1 MSDAQTLSTAFSEA
15 IRHTTQKKV
24 LANLRADL
32 VFADP
37 AYAESGEFDSG
48 SDSILFTNVP
58 DLGYSTTPLTE
69 GSRPDKR
76 ALTMGT
82 VSVDT
87 DQYGDLV
94 SISDVA
100 KVKSPIEI
108 VNIGSERL
116 TRQSKT
122 VIDEVTRDAIAA
134 GGTAVYQG
142 TNTSR
147 SDVASGDKISVADLK
162 KLAWRMFKNSIP
174 RYADG
179 FYRLFVS
186 PEVAYDLGNDSAF
199 VDAFKYVDNTP
210 LIKNEIGK
218 IAGFRV
224 MEVVN
229 APTFSSTTTVHASL
243 ACGDVK
249 GWGAGE
255 LQTLSTYHVAPGGDH
270 TDPLAQEELLGWK
283 IMFGVAVLS
292 NSYYMRYESAASSL
306 S

>member
-1 MSDAQTLSTAFSEA
+1 MSDAQTLSTAFSAA

-32 VFADP
+32 VFADE
-37 AYAESGEFDSG
+37 AYAESGEFDAG
-48 SDSILFTNVP
+48 SDTILFTNVP

-69 GSRPDKR
+69 GNRPDKR
-76 ALTMGT
+76 ALSMGT
-82 VSVDT
+82 VTVDT

-94 SISDVA
+94 SITDVA
-100 KVKSPIEI
+100 KVKAPIE
-108 VNIGSERL
+108 VVSIGTERL
-116 TRQSKT
+116 SRQSKQ

-134 GGTAVYQG
+134 GGTPFYADGVADRG
-142 TNTSR
+142 TL
-147 SDVASGDKISVADLK
+147 ASGNKADVADLK
-162 KLAWRMFKNSIP
+162 KLAWKMFKNSIP
-174 RYADG
+174 RFADG

-186 PEVAYDLGNDSAF
+186 PEVAYDLGNDTAF

-229 APTFSSTTTVHASL
+229 APTFSSDVTVHASL
-243 ACGDVK
+243 AVGAIK

-255 LQTLSTYHVAPGGDH
+255 LQTLQTYHEAPGGHD
-270 TDPLAQEELLGWK
+270 DPLQQEELLGWK
-283 IMFGVAVLS
+283 VMFGVAVLS

-306 S
+306 

>member
-1 MSDAQTLSTAFSEA
+1 MPDAQTLSTAFSAA

-24 LANLRADL
+24 LANLRHDL
-32 VFADP
+32 VFADE
-37 AYAESGEFDSG
+37 AYAEQGEFDSG
-48 SDSILFTNVP
+48 SDTILFTNVP

-69 GSRPDKR
+69 GVRPAKR
-76 ALTMGT
+76 ALSMGT
-82 VSVDT
+82 VTIDT

-94 SISDVA
+94 SITDVA
-100 KVKSPIEI
+100 KVKSPLEV
-108 VNIGSERL
+108 VNIGTERL
-116 TRQSKT
+116 SRQSKQ
-122 VIDEVTRDAIAA
+122 VIDEITRDAIAG
-134 GGTAVYQG
+134 GGTAFLA
-142 TNTSR
+142 
-147 SDVASGDKISVADLK
+147 DAVANRAALGSGNKADVADLK
-162 KLAWRMFKNSIP
+162 KLAWTMFKNSIP
-174 RYADG
+174 RFEDG

-186 PEVAYDLGNDSAF
+186 PEVAYDLGNDTAF
-199 VDAFKYVDNTP
+199 IDAFKYVDNTP

-229 APTFSSTTTVHASL
+229 APTFSSSVTVHASL
-243 ACGDVK
+243 AVGAVK

-255 LQTLSTYHVAPGGDH
+255 LQTLDTYHVAPGGDH
-270 TDPLAQEELLGWK
+270 SDPLAQEELLGWK